1 MQCNLID
8 GGRGVAK
15 IKIGYLRKAEK
26 VLFFIKMYS
35 MYSKYLQGVEIF
47 AKKISN
53 KTGHVLSMPILVLEL
68 CLCIQ
73 SAVPGHNFF
82 SKNWKKNPNLKK

>member
-1 MQCNLID
+1 
-8 GGRGVAK
+8 
-15 IKIGYLRKAEK
+15 
-26 VLFFIKMYS
+26 MYS

-82 SKNWKKNPNLKK
+82 FPKLEKNPNLKK